1 MVIAIIAV
9 LIVSTLLSLGL
20 YVQIKI
26 QSRIIEL
33 MIIALREKQE
43 SDYKV
48 IKDNEHRISVL
59 ETINEN
65 KG

>member
-1 MVIAIIAV
+1 MIIAIITV

-20 YVQIKI
+20 YIQITI
-26 QSRIIEL
+26 LSRTIDL
-33 MIIALREKQE
+33 LREKQNLDFE
-43 SDYKV
+43 LVNYL
-48 IKDNEHRISVL
+48 ERRISVL

>member
-1 MVIAIIAV
+1 MIIAIMAV

-26 QSRIIEL
+26 QSSIIDF
-33 MIIALREKQE
+33 LRKKQNL
-43 SDYKV
+43 DYEV
-48 IKDNEHRISVL
+48 IKDHEHRISVL

-65 KG
+65 KS

>member
-9 LIVSTLLSLGL
+9 LIVSILLSLGL

-26 QSRIIEL
+26 QSRIIDL
-33 MIIALREKQE
+33 LREKQNLDFE
-43 SDYKV
+43 LVNYL
-48 IKDNEHRISVL
+48 ERRISVL

>member
-1 MVIAIIAV
+1 MIIAIITV

-26 QSRIIEL
+26 QSRTIDL
-33 MIIALREKQE
+33 LREKQNLDFE
-43 SDYKV
+43 LVNYL
-48 IKDNEHRISVL
+48 ERRISVL

-65 KG
+65 KS